1 MDPLGLAFENF
12 NALGGWRD
20 TEARQPIDSAGQ
32 LATGERFANLVE
44 LKRVLARERRADVYR
59 CLVEKVFTYALGR
72 AAEPGDAHTLDVIT
86 ERLLARGGRATELL
100 LGVIESP
107 AFQRRRPPASGTALT
122 RAEPT
127 RE

>member
-1 MDPLGLAFENF
+1 F

-32 LATGERFANLVE
+32 LATGERFTDLAE
-44 LKRVLARERRADVYR
+44 LKRVLARDRRADVYR
-59 CLVEKVFTYALGR
+59 CLAEKVFTYALGR
-72 AAEPGDAHTLDVIT
+72 AAVPGDAHTLDAIT

-107 AFQRRRPPASGTALT
+107 AFQRRRAPLPGAALT
-122 RAEPT
+122 RADPT

>member
-20 TEARQPIDSAGQ
+20 TEAHQPIETAGQ
-32 LATGERFANLVE
+32 LATGERFANLAE
-44 LKRVLARERRADVYR
+44 LKRVLARDRRADVYR
-59 CLVEKVFTYALGR
+59 CLAEKVFTYALGR
-72 AAEPGDAHTLDVIT
+72 AALPGDAHTLDAIT
-86 ERLLARGGRATELL
+86 DRLLARGGRATELL

-107 AFQRRRPPASGTALT
+107 AFQRRRPLAPGTALSQ
-122 RAEPT
+122 AETT